1 MIVQKRVVYKRFLT
15 KKKLSSFAWTHWGFA
30 LITTIGIGFLFTIV
44 ELIKIH
50 DRDVVFFN
58 LRTVNTEN
66 SKIMPIHKETS
77 LTNNSPVFVFMKD
90 NVLFGSLK
98 SVIAPQPNNDVIVL
112 SRNWK
117 DDFIK
122 KVETYKNK
130 NKIFPAKVYGIVFEN
145 DLLYS
150 KNVEI
155 LKDTFE
161 LINNQNKNIINDN
174 KKDIFPSIV
183 LLDSIKTH

>member
-58 LRTVNTEN
+58 LRTVNSEN
-66 SKIMPIHKETS
+66 SKIMKISRETT
-77 LTNNSPVFVFMKD
+77 LNNNSPVFVFVKD

-98 SVIAPQPNNDVIVL
+98 NVVAPQPNNDVIL
-112 SRNWK
+112 LGKNWK
-117 DDFIK
+117 DDFIRK
-122 KVETYKNK
+122 IENFKNK
-130 NKIFPAKVYGIVFEN
+130 NKIFPAKVYGIVFEH
-145 DLLYS
+145 DLSYE
-150 KNVEI
+150 KNVEL

-161 LINNQNKNIINDN
+161 LINNQNKNIMNDKN
-174 KKDIFPSIV
+174 NGIYPSIV
-183 LLDSIKTH
+183 LLDPVKLH

>member
-50 DRDVVFFN
+50 DRNVVFFN
-58 LRTVNTEN
+58 LRTVNSEN
-66 SKIMPIHKETS
+66 SKITKIDKEAS
-77 LTNNSPVFVFMKD
+77 LNNNSPVFVFMND

-98 SVIAPQPNNDVIVL
+98 SVIAPLPNNDVIIL
-112 SRNWK
+112 SKNWK
-117 DDFIK
+117 IDFIK
-122 KVETYKNK
+122 KIEDYKNK
-130 NKIFPAKVYGIVFEN
+130 KKIFPAKVYGIVFEH
-145 DLLYS
+145 DLSYEKTIEL
-150 KNVEI
+150 

-161 LINNQNKNIINDN
+161 LINNQNKNIMNDSKN
-174 KKDIFPSIV
+174 GLYPSVV
-183 LLDSIKTH
+183 LLDSIKSY